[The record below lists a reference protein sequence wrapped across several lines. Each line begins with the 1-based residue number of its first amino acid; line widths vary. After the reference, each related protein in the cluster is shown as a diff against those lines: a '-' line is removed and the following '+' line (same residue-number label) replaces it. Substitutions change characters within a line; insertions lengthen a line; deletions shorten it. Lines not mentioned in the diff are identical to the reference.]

1 MKMRRG
7 ISERRGRE
15 EGGGVND
22 GFLGIASSR
31 EGGSLVV
38 YSTPSS
44 IHSTFNIPIYLP
56 PPPHF
61 SFFSFSFLFTN
72 NPSPP
77 PPSSPPPP
85 PANNTAPQTPPNP
98 STAQPD
104 SDNSPAQFCQTEP
117 RGEGKYNLLKVFS
130 RERNS
135 GVGVSG
141 GGERCFC
148 KGGGIGI
155 GGER

>member
-1 MKMRRG
+1 MVVESMM
-7 ISERRGRE
+7 
-15 EGGGVND
+15 D
-22 GFLGIASSR
+22 FWASLVVPR

-38 YSTPSS
+38 YILPPLF
-44 IHSTFNIPIYLP
+44 IQHSTFNIPIYLP
-56 PPPHF
+56 PSFFP
-61 SFFSFSFLFTN
+61 FFSFSFLFTN

-85 PANNTAPQTPPNP
+85 PANNAAPQTPPNP

-135 GVGVSG
+135 GVGVWA
-141 GGERCFC
+141 GGERLFLYFC
-148 KGGGIGI
+148 IGGGIGI

>member
-1 MKMRRG
+1 M
-7 ISERRGRE
+7 
-15 EGGGVND
+15 D
-22 GFLGIASSR
+22 FWASLVVGR
-31 EGGSLVV
+31 EGGRFGSL
-38 YSTPSS
+38 YTSTSV
-44 IHSTFNIPIYLP
+44 HSTFNIPIYLP

-72 NPSPP
+72 NPS
-77 PPSSPPPP
+77 SPPHPP
-85 PANNTAPQTPPNP
+85 AANNTAPQTPPNP

-130 RERNS
+130 RERNN
-135 GVGVSG
+135 GVAVLG
-141 GGERCFC
+141 GGERLVLNFC
-148 KGGGIGI
+148 IGGGIGIGI